1 MIGEEVRAVI
11 ARINGG
17 IKAWKAG
24 TFPASDITGHLP
36 VSRTLTHLSAN
47 VITSVIVL
55 LLLSAAWSALAAMIG
70 PFGQ

>member
-24 TFPASDITGHLP
+24 TFPASDITGLLP